1 MVPSGFVMRVQTASL
16 VPADDNCNIP
26 NVIVTGPG
34 ADNILGTA
42 DDTVINLNPWMTR
55 TIAITPVNGTQK
67 LNQVTITVSYI
78 YQGRTTQFVLVSYI
92 SGWA

>member
-1 MVPSGFVMRVQTASL
+1 MVGT
-16 VPADDNCNIP
+16 ADDDADSP

-34 ADNILGTA
+34 ADKILGTA

-55 TIAITPVNGTQK
+55 TIAIVPVAGTQK
-67 LNQVTITVSYI
+67 LNQVTITVNYT
-78 YQGRTTQFVLVSYI
+78 YQGKTSQFVLVSYI